1 MPYDAPP
8 FRRDD
13 RPNGFLS
20 GQANDI
26 TLYGTM
32 QGFKTQYVVFVVA
45 TVCFRR
51 VDRYSREFKPVKM
64 GNCTAG

>member
-32 QGFKTQYVVFVVA
+32 QDFKTQYVVLVA
-45 TVCFRR
+45 KNQDEIVKKIRR
-51 VDRYSREFKPVKM
+51 ALQNRERSVAI
-64 GNCTAG
+64 T